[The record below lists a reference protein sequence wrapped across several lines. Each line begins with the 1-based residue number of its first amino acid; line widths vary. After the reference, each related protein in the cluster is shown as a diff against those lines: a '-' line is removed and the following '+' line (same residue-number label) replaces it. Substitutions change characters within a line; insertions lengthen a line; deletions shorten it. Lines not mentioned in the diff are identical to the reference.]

1 MSEFITPPHRGLSWK
16 LILLIIALALIGAG
30 AWMYYRLE
38 TWPQRTAREVS
49 RAFSELAGIQP
60 RITVHDRVFM
70 EQTSPVLELAV
81 VTRETMVEREM
92 EHEWLGSKK
101 RIRIRATY
109 SIRAGF
115 DLTQP
120 FSVRLDDR
128 RISAELPPAKILAI
142 DPRDVEVLAFENGLW
157 NKISPT
163 ELESELRALPDLARR
178 KALETGLTKE
188 ALDIFSK
195 RLRDQLG
202 RDYDIDVRTPLPLD

>member
-1 MSEFITPPHRGLSWK
+1 MSESTTSHRRGLSWK
-16 LILLIIALALIGAG
+16 AILLIIALALIGTG

-101 RIRIRATY
+101 RIRLRATY
-109 SIRAGF
+109 SIRAG
-115 DLTQP
+115 L
-120 FSVRLDDR
+120 
-128 RISAELPPAKILAI
+128 
-142 DPRDVEVLAFENGLW
+142 
-157 NKISPT
+157 
-163 ELESELRALPDLARR
+163 
-178 KALETGLTKE
+178 
-188 ALDIFSK
+188 
-195 RLRDQLG
+195 
-202 RDYDIDVRTPLPLD
+202 

>member
-1 MSEFITPPHRGLSWK
+1 VP
-16 LILLIIALALIGAG
+16 
-30 AWMYYRLE
+30 
-38 TWPQRTAREVS
+38 
-49 RAFSELAGIQP
+49 
-60 RITVHDRVFM
+60 
-70 EQTSPVLELAV
+70 
-81 VTRETMVEREM
+81 
-92 EHEWLGSKK
+92 
-101 RIRIRATY
+101 
-109 SIRAGF
+109 GF

-163 ELESELRALPDLARR
+163 ELESELRSLPDLARR

-202 RDYDIDVRTPLPLD
+202 PRLRLRRARAVAAGLSAAQRLRDGATLV